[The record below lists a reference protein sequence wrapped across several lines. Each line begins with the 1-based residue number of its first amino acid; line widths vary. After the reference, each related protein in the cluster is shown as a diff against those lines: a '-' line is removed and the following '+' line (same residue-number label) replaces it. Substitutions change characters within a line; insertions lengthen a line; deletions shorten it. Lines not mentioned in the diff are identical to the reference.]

1 MGNFQKYIQFYPP
14 TDKYDY
20 HFRKSKD
27 NFDVFNCNEESKYP
41 FLQNIIPMLSD
52 FFPVVQNFSNSQ
64 NLIPM
69 NLSQLPICV
78 VPSRL
83 NVS

>member
-1 MGNFQKYIQFYPP
+1 MITNFENQKY
-14 TDKYDY
+14 
-20 HFRKSKD
+20 
-27 NFDVFNCNEESKYP
+27 NFEVFNCKEESKYP
-41 FLQNIIPMLSD
+41 LLQNIIPMLSD